1 MLHINDHNLLTTS
14 EYSIGILDIAGFGMC
29 ILSLQ
34 NAAKILSLPITFTII
49 HIILFFWV
57 EFSTLR
63 DNTFDQLC
71 INYCN
76 ERFQQYFVN
85 LMLDQ
90 EKKWYNAQNLKVP
103 FVQYLDNS
111 QIIGMFYKILNSNRI
126 MNDSMNYCLYHSN

>member
-1 MLHINDHNLLTTS
+1 MTTIYSLHPN
-14 EYSIGILDIAGFGMC
+14 
-29 ILSLQ
+29 ILSVFW
-34 NAAKILSLPITFTII
+34 ILLDSVCVYYLYKMLLKFYRYRLLLLLFT
-49 HIILFFWV
+49 LFCFFWV

>member
-1 MLHINDHNLLTTS
+1 MNTIYPLHPTILSVFWILLDS
-14 EYSIGILDIAGFGMC
+14 VC
-29 ILSLQ
+29 VSLQ
-34 NAAKILSLPITFTII
+34 NAAKIASLPVTFII
-49 HIILFFWV
+49 IDIILFFLL
-57 EFSTLR
+57 EFSILR

-90 EKKWYNAQNLKVP
+90 EKKWYEEQNLKVP

-111 QIIGMFYKILNSNRI
+111 QIIGKFYKRLS
-126 MNDSMNYCLYHSN
+126 